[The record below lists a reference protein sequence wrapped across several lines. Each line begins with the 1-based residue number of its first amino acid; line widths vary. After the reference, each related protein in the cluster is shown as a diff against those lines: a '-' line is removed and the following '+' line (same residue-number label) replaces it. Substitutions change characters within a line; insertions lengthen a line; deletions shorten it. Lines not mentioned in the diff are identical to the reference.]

1 MPLNWPG
8 HGWRSPCSMPVGRCS
23 AAGLRTR
30 PEGTTLCFL
39 RSTTS
44 QVCPCCGVRHWVCS
58 DCESHDRDV
67 NAARNILRVGLER
80 QPPVV
85 GNPPGL
91 QAGDDVKCAVLLLA
105 LASVSAIAQGNGPPP
120 PPEYQQREEPAPPPR
135 HWSRQD
141 EELRRGLDKAHR
153 VIEMLGAI
161 IHEIERRD

>member
-1 MPLNWPG
+1 
-8 HGWRSPCSMPVGRCS
+8 
-23 AAGLRTR
+23 
-30 PEGTTLCFL
+30 
-39 RSTTS
+39 
-44 QVCPCCGVRHWVCS
+44 VCS

-161 IHEIERRD
+161 IHEIERKD